1 MNEVNNT
8 NAIVLTT
15 AEPLP
20 NKVQKLK
27 KLYTV
32 LLVTGIVGWLID
44 ENILL
49 VIGLFGIMI
58 LFILDD
64 SYTNICRKALR
75 ADKFKF
81 INGVTNEEMF
91 DKLQPILISKYN
103 MMVEK
108 DKEGR
113 AVVSHNGCMYDII
126 INNDATFS
134 IWWRKSIAGAMLEIM
149 KYKTYKKVLAAMGI
163 IGYEIQNAF
172 EIK

>member
-1 MNEVNNT
+1 
-8 NAIVLTT
+8 
-15 AEPLP
+15 
-20 NKVQKLK
+20 
-27 KLYTV
+27 
-32 LLVTGIVGWLID
+32 
-44 ENILL
+44 
-49 VIGLFGIMI
+49 
-58 LFILDD
+58 
-64 SYTNICRKALR
+64 
-75 ADKFKF
+75 
-81 INGVTNEEMF
+81 MF

-113 AVVSHNGCMYDII
+113 TVVSHNGCMYDII